1 MELAEVIKGRRS
13 VRRFTPDQIPKE
25 VLEDLLNMAI
35 WAPSA
40 MNRQEWYFIVIQG
53 AKVEE
58 MKIIFADAFEDI
70 KPRLEKVFADKP
82 KIIAAT
88 KTFFETYGGA
98 PVFIFAYCGKSPDG
112 KTWDTNSTA
121 VAVQNLQLAVYEAGL
136 GSTWTDGIIG
146 KEKEINEA
154 LGIEDKKLLCVLPVG
169 YPAETPKAPPRR
181 DGRIEWIGF

>member
-25 VLEDLLNMAI
+25 VLEHLLNIAI

-58 MKIIFADAFEDI
+58 MKKIFADAFEDI

-88 KTFFETYGGA
+88 KEFFETYGGA
-98 PVFIFAYCGKSPDG
+98 PVFIFAYCGKAPDG

-121 VAVQNLQLAVYEAGL
+121 VAVQNLQLAIYEAGL
-136 GSTWTDGIIG
+136 GSTWTDGILG

-154 LGIEDKKLLCVLPVG
+154 LGIGDKKLLCVLPVG
-169 YPAETPKAPPRR
+169 YPDETPKAPPRR